1 MLILPNKPENR
12 QHKRLDIAM
21 PLTYLCA
28 DHNAD
33 HSGERLGVTANVSSG
48 GVYFYPR
55 HYDQH
60 LSVNQVL
67 NLSINSCRQDHK
79 EPSYPWV
86 HLVKARGKIV
96 RLDKLAATHGVALQ
110 FLEPPSVS

>member
-1 MLILPNKPENR
+1 MPNNPENR

-28 DHNAD
+28 DLQAGS
-33 HSGERLGVTANVSSG
+33 SGERLGVTANVSAG
-48 GVYFYPR
+48 GIFFYPR
-55 HYDQH
+55 HFDHQ

-79 EPSYPWV
+79 NPSYPWV
-86 HLVKARGKIV
+86 HVVKARGKIV
-96 RLDKLAATHGVALQ
+96 RLENLSATHGVALQ
-110 FLEPPSVS
+110 FLEQPSVS